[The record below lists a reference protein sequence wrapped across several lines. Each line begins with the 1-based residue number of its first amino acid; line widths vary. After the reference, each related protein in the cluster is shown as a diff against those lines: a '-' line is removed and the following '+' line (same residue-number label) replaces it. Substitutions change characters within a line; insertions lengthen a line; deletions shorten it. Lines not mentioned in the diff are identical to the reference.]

1 MKTIYSTRIKD
12 IGIKAQE
19 FIEAD
24 MFITFKENAPQELRE
39 YCFIHNENNLTEEIK
54 VEDILYIDNTT
65 YEIKAVG
72 ELVNTNLKE
81 LGHITYNFL
90 GGTEA
95 KVAGTLYL
103 EKKEIAPIG
112 VGTILKIIRK

>member
-1 MKTIYSTRIKD
+1 MKTIYSTRIED

-19 FIEAD
+19 FIEAN
-24 MFITFKENAPQELRE
+24 MFITFKGNAPEELKE
-39 YCFIHNENNLTEEIK
+39 YCFIHNENNLAEEIK
-54 VEDILYIDNTT
+54 EEDILYIDDTA
-65 YEIKAVG
+65 YEIKAIG
-72 ELVNTNLKE
+72 ELVNVNLNE

-90 GGTEA
+90 GEAEA
-95 KVAGTLYL
+95 KIGGTLYL